1 MKGFFY
7 SLAFL
12 FAFSLACVMTC
23 PDKDTHSEAL
33 MNLFNVALNSELSD
47 ITTKENEDWVM
58 LGSALGS
65 GIAEYVINQKLMVD
79 NYFVCSIGRFNYEGE
94 ERIVSVGV
102 LNHIFTKSEEE
113 LLDELKNRE

>member
-7 SLAFL
+7 SLIFL
-12 FAFSLACVMTC
+12 FAVSLVCVVTC
-23 PDKDTHSEAL
+23 PNKNAHSEAL
-33 MNLFNVALNSELSD
+33 MKLFNVALASELSE
-47 ITTKENEDWVM
+47 ITTEENENWVM
-58 LGSALGS
+58 LGSILGS

-94 ERIVSVGV
+94 ECIVSVGV
-102 LNHIFTKSEEE
+102 LNHIFTKSKEE